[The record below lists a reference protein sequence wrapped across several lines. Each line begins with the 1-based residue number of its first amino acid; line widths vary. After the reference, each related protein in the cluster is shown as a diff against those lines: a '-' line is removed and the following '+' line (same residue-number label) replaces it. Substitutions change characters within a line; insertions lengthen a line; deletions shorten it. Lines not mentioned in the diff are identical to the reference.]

1 MHDAVPLD
9 TDGVNSIGGEQ
20 PRASAQALLAEP
32 GSPATA
38 PGVGTPRWPVP
49 RWIEWAVGFKV
60 VSLSVDAACLHPGR
74 RHDAPFNTVV
84 RGLIGMRL
92 RDLRCLTRATTC
104 AGCPE
109 TARCDYASVF
119 ARRLMANESDSEG
132 DEVPPFWLQGLPA
145 GRALARRTQLSIR
158 LHVAGHAVGVL
169 PYLDAACRG
178 ALVHLGMRPSASV
191 VHSTDL
197 RTLTHEPIT
206 KTLRITARSPLRLR
220 GDLSRSR
227 RECRAAPWFAL
238 LVRSG
243 VRRLDRLRMAF
254 GEPGDR
260 PYLEMPALDDV
271 EVVSAHG
278 DSMRSWRDTRKEV
291 PLNGLIGSAVV
302 AGEGVRRLVP
312 LLRLLTITNVGKAT
326 TMGFG
331 DLAIE
336 ELPD

>member
-9 TDGVNSIGGEQ
+9 TDRVNSMGGAQ
-20 PRASAQALLAEP
+20 PKASAQALPAEQ
-32 GSPATA
+32 GRPATV
-38 PGVGTPRWPVP
+38 PRVDTPRWPLP

-60 VSLSVDAACLHPGR
+60 VSLSIDAVCIDPGR

-92 RDLRCLTRATTC
+92 RDLRCLTRAATC

-109 TARCDYASVF
+109 TARCDYAAVF
-119 ARRLMANESDSEG
+119 ARRLMANES

-145 GRALARRTQLSIR
+145 GRTLARGARLSIR
-158 LHVAGHAVGVL
+158 LHVAGHAVDAH
-169 PYLDAACRG
+169 PYLDVACRD
-178 ALVHLGMRPSASV
+178 ALVHVGTRPSASV

-197 RTLTHEPIT
+197 RTFTHEPIT

-227 RECRAAPWFAL
+227 RDCPAAPWFAL

-271 EVVSAHG
+271 EVVSG
-278 DSMRSWRDTRKEV
+278 QSDSMRSWRDTRKEV
-291 PLNGLIGSAVV
+291 PLSGLIGSAVV

-312 LLRLLTITNVGKAT
+312 LLRVLTITNVGKAT